1 MSQVEVL
8 YNGVCPVCR
17 EGACDLERRA
27 AAAKAGVVFTD
38 VSQNGDALKRAGL
51 SLDQVRFKLHAI
63 DANGRVLAGMPAV
76 ALAWAATPPYRPLGR
91 VAQIAPF
98 SWVGAGAYHVVAHV
112 LWAWN
117 RACGRW

>member
-76 ALAWAATPPYRPLGR
+76 ALAWAATSFGQSGADCAVLLGWRWRLPRRRSRSVGLESR
-91 VAQIAPF
+91 VR
-98 SWVGAGAYHVVAHV
+98 SLVS
-112 LWAWN
+112 
-117 RACGRW
+117 

>member
-8 YNGVCPVCR
+8 YNGVCPVCHA
-17 EGACDLERRA
+17 GACDLERRRSV
-27 AAAKAGVVFTD
+27 AKAGVTLID
-38 VSQNGDALKRAGL
+38 VSRSPDALERAGL
-51 SLDQVRFKLHAI
+51 TLDQVRLKMHAI

-76 ALAWAATPPYRPLGR
+76 ALAWTVTPPYRALGR
-91 VAQIAPF
+91 LVQIAPF
-98 SWVGAGAYHVVAHV
+98 SWIGAAAYHVTAHV